1 MRIRFRSAVTGAL
14 LALSGAMH
22 AVRAQDGARPDN
34 VAQTAPPPAPGM
46 SPALDSARAVV
57 GANLE
62 VYVYTYGDGDFV
74 FEKFGHIALAILDK
88 RTGEEVAFNWGM
100 FDFEQANFLWRFL
113 TGDTRYWMQGYPSG
127 AFNAVY
133 QAQNRTIRR
142 QTLAMSPVARGA
154 LRDFVVWN
162 AAEENRYYRYDY
174 YSDNCSTRIRDA
186 LDWALNGALQR
197 ALRGPGRGVSW
208 RDETARITA
217 TDLPV
222 YAGIQIALG
231 QPADHDLTAWQE
243 TFLPDYLAA
252 HLARVQFAGGAG
264 GALMPLVSQD
274 TLLYRDT
281 RAPMP
286 EVAPDRRL
294 PAAIIGVVFALVLVA
309 LARMPG
315 GAARAAVTTLGTL
328 WFGVGGILGTALLLA
343 GTVTKHAPYMGR
355 NLTLFLLHPL
365 LLVAAACWW
374 ARGRE
379 GAAGRTARLAVAMIA
394 VIAVIGVVAQHLP
407 VFHQHNTEV
416 WFLVAPVH
424 LGAALVA
431 FSSASRRSAST
442 GRIDVRA

>member
-1 MRIRFRSAVTGAL
+1 MRMLLRSFVAAVL
-14 LALSGAMH
+14 LACVSATSALH
-22 AVRAQDGARPDN
+22 AQESARPDN
-34 VAQTAPPPAPGM
+34 VPLTPPPPAPGV
-46 SPALDSARAVV
+46 SPAIDSARAIV

-62 VYVYTYGDGDFV
+62 VYVYTYGAGDFV

-100 FDFEQANFLWRFL
+100 FDFEQANFLGRFL

-127 AFNAVY
+127 AFNAIY

-142 QTLAMSPVARGA
+142 QTLALSTVARGA

-186 LDWALNGALQR
+186 IDWALNGALR
-197 ALRGPGRGVSW
+197 RRLEGPGRGVSW

-252 HLARVQFAGGAG
+252 HLARIQFAGAG
-264 GALMPLVSQD
+264 GALTPLVAQD
-274 TLLYRDT
+274 TLIYRDT
-281 RAPMP
+281 RTPMP
-286 EVAPDRRL
+286 EHAPDRRL
-294 PAAIIGVVFALVLVA
+294 AAAIIGVVLALLLIVLG
-309 LARMPG
+309 RQPS
-315 GAARAAVTTLGTL
+315 GAARVVVTTFGTL
-328 WFGVGGILGTALLLA
+328 WFAVGGLLGTALLLA

-355 NLTLFLLHPL
+355 NLTLFQLHPL

-374 ARGRE
+374 ARSRE
-379 GAAGRTARLAVAMIA
+379 GAAGRTARLAVAMVA
-394 VIAVIGVVAQHLP
+394 VIAFVGVIAQHLP

-416 WFLVAPVH
+416 WFFVAPVH
-424 LGAALVA
+424 FGAAFVA
-431 FSSASRRSAST
+431 FSSTSRRSAPT
-442 GRIDVRA
+442 GRLDVRA